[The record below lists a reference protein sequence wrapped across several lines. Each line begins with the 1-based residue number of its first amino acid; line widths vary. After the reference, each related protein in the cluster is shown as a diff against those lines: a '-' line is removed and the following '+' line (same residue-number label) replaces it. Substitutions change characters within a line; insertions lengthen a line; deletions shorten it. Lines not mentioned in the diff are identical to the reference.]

1 MEEKYI
7 KDLSIGVLAN
17 YILEIFLEIGQTITN
32 LLIDNPSFLKL
43 VITIFLIVSFILII
57 NKRKK

>member
-7 KDLSIGVLAN
+7 KDLSIGVLVN

-32 LLIDNPSFLKL
+32 LLIDNPRFLKL